1 MQLLEEE
8 DEQIILATAM
18 AEWPFVERNIIMW
31 IPSRMSGLDAMV
43 CSRLHKN
50 EEQILF
56 PKLTKMAEGGD
67 YVNFKGHD
75 LEHEAL

>member
-1 MQLLEEE
+1 
-8 DEQIILATAM
+8 
-18 AEWPFVERNIIMW
+18 
-31 IPSRMSGLDAMV
+31 MSGLDAMV

-56 PKLTKMAEGGD
+56 SKLTKMAEGGD